1 MANDS
6 KLGAT
11 VLPGSAGRGR
21 NDEQRAAVKPPGSE
35 PGRGP
40 RPAAFRWGL
49 RLART
54 AVVVVAAVVCWAAFV
69 RTTRT
74 VPSRLAE
81 LTVTAPH
88 MAGLAPHPVLAK
100 ALPTSGSTLASVRH
114 SAVVDPGHTGIFE
127 IEWQSSVATVQ
138 ANAGLL
144 VQLMPTASQ
153 TKVVLDQARKQ
164 YSASR
169 SVNGDAYSLEGRFAV
184 PGVAGAEGI
193 TYHVVPLS
201 PSKTN
206 PAGTANV
213 VIFQVG
219 TAAVIELV
227 QSTKSTPGTPGAVAL
242 AQAEAAHL
250 RAVPAGF
257 SLSTTSRSVGWS
269 ILVLGGGVVVGTSA
283 AVVPEGV
290 VAWRGRRRE
299 RQRRRK
305 TREAEFEGRGVAR
318 RHRVPSWQ
326 LQATQRRTQRRLW
339 RR

>member
-1 MANDS
+1 
-6 KLGAT
+6 
-11 VLPGSAGRGR
+11 
-21 NDEQRAAVKPPGSE
+21 
-35 PGRGP
+35 
-40 RPAAFRWGL
+40 
-49 RLART
+49 
-54 AVVVVAAVVCWAAFV
+54 VACWAAFV
-69 RTTRT
+69 RTTHT

-81 LTVTAPH
+81 LAVTAPH

-100 ALPTSGSTLASVRH
+100 ALPAAGSTLAEVRR

-127 IEWQSSVATVQ
+127 IEWQSNVATVQ

-144 VQLMPTASQ
+144 LQLMPTASQ
-153 TKVVLDQARKQ
+153 TRVVLDHARKQ
-164 YSASR
+164 YGASR
-169 SVNGDAYSLEGRFAV
+169 SVNGDAYSLERRFAV
-184 PGVAGAEGI
+184 PGVPGAEGI
-193 TYHVVPLS
+193 TYHVVPLT

-219 TAAVIELV
+219 TTAVVELV

-257 SLSTTSRSVGWS
+257 SLTTTSRSVGWS
-269 ILVLGGGVVVGTSA
+269 IVVLGGGVVVGTAA

-290 VAWRGRRRE
+290 VAWRGRRQERQ

-305 TREAEFEGRGVAR
+305 AREAGFEGRGVPR

-326 LQATQRRTQRRLW
+326 LQATQRRTRRRPW
-339 RR
+339 HR